1 MEITVQHLGIRY
13 TLDVYSDEDGDFFSV
28 VKLEATDAPLEV
40 EELAK
45 VMADD
50 AFEIGNLARKE
61 LARVRRTNKLEF
73 EEARAA

>member
-28 VKLEATDAPLEV
+28 AKLEATDAPLEIA
-40 EELAK
+40 ELAS
-45 VMADD
+45 VLAGD
-50 AFEIGNLARKE
+50 AFEIQRLARAE
-61 LARVRRTNKLEF
+61 LASARRTNKLDF

>member
-28 VKLEATDAPLEV
+28 VKLEATDAPLEIA
-40 EELAK
+40 ELAS
-45 VMADD
+45 VLAGD
-50 AFEIGNLARKE
+50 AFEIQRLARAE
-61 LARVRRTNKLEF
+61 LARARHANKLDF